1 MVALATA
8 KMNERIMLTSENASY
23 IEINDTLEAIS
34 VSWAVFTLDL
44 ILICLIWTLVN
55 EKSAVYNII
64 NIYIFKSIYY
74 RI

>member
-8 KMNERIMLTSENASY
+8 KVNERIMLTSENASY

-64 NIYIFKSIYY
+64 NIYLFKSIYY
-74 RI
+74 T